1 MELKVP
7 FFVPHID
14 KAEKNLL
21 DEVLEGSDY
30 MAEELEDAFISRT
43 GVNYALATSSG
54 TSALHLAL
62 CALDLKR
69 GDKII
74 CSIIAFPSIPEVV
87 RHFDAEPIFIDID
100 EKNLNID

>member
-43 GVNYALATSSG
+43 GVNML
-54 TSALHLAL
+54 
-62 CALDLKR
+62 
-69 GDKII
+69 
-74 CSIIAFPSIPEVV
+74 
-87 RHFDAEPIFIDID
+87 
-100 EKNLNID
+100 